1 MENKIN
7 QCGMRKHETSAEG
20 VPQPKRTLG
29 LNNAHKEGAVQT
41 PNGGGGEKKGKL
53 EGEKE
58 REALQGTHKPH
69 PMVL

>member
-1 MENKIN
+1 MLRV
-7 QCGMRKHETSAEG
+7 CHS
-20 VPQPKRTLG
+20 PKKTLG
-29 LNNAHKEGAVQT
+29 MNNAHKEGAVQT

-69 PMVL
+69 PMVM